1 MLGLVISGHGHFA
14 KGLLHASQMIAG
26 ELDHVKSVLF
36 EDGASLVEYQ
46 ETLKSRIQAAHD
58 QYGGVI
64 VLTDLKG
71 GTPFNTAMMASA
83 HLSNVA
89 VLSGTN
95 LPMIIE
101 GGLLSQFSDGA
112 QELGQ
117 QLVTIGREGLDMP
130 MLTNAV
136 SNELD
141 DEEDGI

>member
-46 ETLKSRIQAAHD
+46 ETLKATIQDAHD
-58 QYGGVI
+58 QYGGVV

-71 GTPFNTAMMASA
+71 GTPFNTAMMVSA
-83 HLSNVA
+83 NLSNVA

-117 QLVTIGREGLDMP
+117 QLVTIGREGLDLP
-130 MLTNAV
+130 VLSKSV
-136 SNELD
+136 SDEV